1 MASILPVSDLRNYNE
16 VLKNCQKGAPVYLT
30 KNGRGRVVVMDFEDY
45 ERDRAEK
52 KLLMKLQE
60 AEEAVKDGE
69 GWLDLDELK
78 ALVGE

>member
-1 MASILPVSDLRNYNE
+1 MF
-16 VLKNCQKGAPVYLT
+16 LT
-30 KNGRGRVVVMDFEDY
+30 KNGRGRFAVLDIEDY

-69 GWLDLDELK
+69 GWLSLDKLK